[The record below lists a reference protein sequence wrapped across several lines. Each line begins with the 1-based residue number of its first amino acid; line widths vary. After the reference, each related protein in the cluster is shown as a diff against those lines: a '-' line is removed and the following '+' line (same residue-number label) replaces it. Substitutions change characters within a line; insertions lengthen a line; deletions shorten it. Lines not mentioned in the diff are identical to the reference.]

1 MKEKHNYTYMV
12 LCRDGSLYTGW
23 TTNIDKRIEAHNSG
37 KGAKYTRNRGP
48 VELRYLEESGTKEE
62 AMQKEAAYK
71 KLTRKQKDALIMS
84 KKNLLQ

>member
-1 MKEKHNYTYMV
+1 MGASIPAGRLILTSGLKHITV
-12 LCRDGSLYTGW
+12 
-23 TTNIDKRIEAHNSG
+23 E

-71 KLTRKQKDALIMS
+71 KLTRKQKDALILS

>member
-1 MKEKHNYTYMV
+1 
-12 LCRDGSLYTGW
+12 
-23 TTNIDKRIEAHNSG
+23 
-37 KGAKYTRNRGP
+37 

-71 KLTRKQKDALIMS
+71 KLTRKQKDALILS

>member
-1 MKEKHNYTYMV
+1 MGASIPAGRLILTSGLKHIT
-12 LCRDGSLYTGW
+12 
-23 TTNIDKRIEAHNSG
+23 E

-71 KLTRKQKDALIMS
+71 KLTRKQKDALILS

>member
-1 MKEKHNYTYMV
+1 MNYTYIV
-12 LCRDGSLYTGW
+12 KCADSTLYTGW
-23 TTNIDKRIEAHNSG
+23 TNDLNKRIKAHNSG

-71 KLTRKQKDALIMS
+71 KLTRKQKEALILS

>member
-1 MKEKHNYTYMV
+1 MV

-23 TTNIDKRIEAHNSG
+23 TTDIDKRIEAHNSG

-62 AMQKEAAYK
+62 AMQREAAIK
-71 KLTRKQKDALIMS
+71 RLSRKDKLDLVAAFTSDAS
-84 KKNLLQ
+84 YATN

>member
-23 TTNIDKRIEAHNSG
+23 TTDIDKRIEAHNSG

-71 KLTRKQKDALIMS
+71 KLTRKQKDALILS
-84 KKNLLQ
+84 KKICCR